1 MLIRMKSIIVI
12 HLIYYITVS
21 SKEADKVVQ
30 ELTDCLEATLEE
42 AELTLAADSI
52 SKGTRD
58 LSPLGEAA
66 NLDLLFQKHLR

>member
-1 MLIRMKSIIVI
+1 MCIETILYVGIEEAATGMVG
-12 HLIYYITVS
+12 S
-21 SKEADKVVQ
+21 SGLQ
-30 ELTDCLEATLEE
+30 ESTLEE

-58 LSPLGEAA
+58 LSPSGEAA

>member
-1 MLIRMKSIIVI
+1 MVG
-12 HLIYYITVS
+12 S
-21 SKEADKVVQ
+21 SGLQ
-30 ELTDCLEATLEE
+30 ESTLEE